1 MNVYVFEDRQEQ
13 RLCEMFNKCYK
24 LQAPYRLEYTFLEG
38 KKKPKQRE
46 ATVLDGDEYRFIY
59 AEGNSKLFGLIS
71 WLNGQQEYKGQN
83 VYVYIDVQPDNN
95 ETRNF
100 YNKLIKFKNEF
111 QTYIVLPIPCR
122 EYYYIKTLHGQK
134 VETSKILQDTV
145 LNRDVQYNNI
155 QMQYIG
161 KRCINFENFCKQ
173 VQYYAFQRC
182 TQIKGIDNYFYT
194 DCICS
199 NTDGIKQVSGQSND
213 VQQCSLSEKVDDK
226 LGKYI
231 QSYCCVP
238 SRNRLVYLHS
248 MTVDEVWEMQRRLV
262 DDYNAMVN
270 RFLKTV
276 DSSDLLSKYQ
286 TINYMTKEENTYGN
300 Q

>member
-46 ATVLDGDEYRFIY
+46 ATVLDGDGYRFIY

-155 QMQYIG
+155 QMRYIG

-238 SRNRLVYLHS
+238 SRNRLVSLHS

>member
-1 MNVYVFEDRQEQ
+1 MYSIMTYRCSIQE
-13 RLCEMFNKCYK
+13 
-24 LQAPYRLEYTFLEG
+24 
-38 KKKPKQRE
+38 
-46 ATVLDGDEYRFIY
+46 
-59 AEGNSKLFGLIS
+59 
-71 WLNGQQEYKGQN
+71 
-83 VYVYIDVQPDNN
+83 
-95 ETRNF
+95 
-100 YNKLIKFKNEF
+100 
-111 QTYIVLPIPCR
+111 
-122 EYYYIKTLHGQK
+122 
-134 VETSKILQDTV
+134 
-145 LNRDVQYNNI
+145 
-155 QMQYIG
+155 

-199 NTDGIKQVSGQSND
+199 NTDGIKQVSEQSND

-231 QSYCCVP
+231 KSYCCVP
-238 SRNRLVYLHS
+238 SRNRLVSLHS
-248 MTVDEVWEMQRRLV
+248 MTVDEVWEMQRQLV

-286 TINYMTKEENTYGN
+286 TINYMTKEENTYDN

>member
-46 ATVLDGDEYRFIY
+46 ATVLDGDGYRFIY

-122 EYYYIKTLHGQK
+122 EYYYIKTLRGQK
-134 VETSKILQDTV
+134 VETSKILQNTV
-145 LNRDVQYNNI
+145 LNRDVQYNDI

-182 TQIKGIDNYFYT
+182 TQIKGIGNYFYT

-199 NTDGIKQVSGQSND
+199 NTDGIKQVSGQSSD

-238 SRNRLVYLHS
+238 SRNRLVSLHS
-248 MTVDEVWEMQRRLV
+248 MTVDEVWEMQRQLV
-262 DDYNAMVN
+262 DDYNDMVN

-276 DSSDLLSKYQ
+276 DNSDLLSKYQ
-286 TINYMTKEENTYGN
+286 TINYMTKEETTYGN

>member
-46 ATVLDGDEYRFIY
+46 ATVLDGDGYRFIY

-71 WLNGQQEYKGQN
+71 WLNGQQEYEGQN

-111 QTYIVLPIPCR
+111 QTYVVLPIPCR

-134 VETSKILQDTV
+134 VETSKILQNTV

-182 TQIKGIDNYFYT
+182 TQLKGIDNYFYT

-238 SRNRLVYLHS
+238 SRNRLVSLHS
-248 MTVDEVWEMQRRLV
+248 MTVDEVWEMQRQLV

-276 DSSDLLSKYQ
+276 DSNDLLSKYQ

>member
-13 RLCEMFNKCYK
+13 RLCEMFNSCYK
-24 LQAPYRLEYTFLEG
+24 LQDPRRLKYTFSEG
-38 KKKPKQRE
+38 KKKPKERE
-46 ATVLDGDEYRFIY
+46 AAVLDGDDYRFIY

-71 WLNGQQEYKGQN
+71 WLNEQQEYKGQN

-100 YNKLIKFKNEF
+100 YNMLIKFKNEF
-111 QTYIVLPIPCR
+111 QTYVVLPIPCR
-122 EYYYIKTLHGQK
+122 EYYYIKTLHGQR
-134 VETSKILQDTV
+134 VETSKILQNTV

-199 NTDGIKQVSGQSND
+199 NTDGIKQVIGQQND
-213 VQQCSLSEKVDDK
+213 IQQCRLSEKVDDK

-238 SRNRLVYLHS
+238 SRNRLVSLHR

-286 TINYMTKEENTYGN
+286 TINYMTKEETTYGN

>member
-24 LQAPYRLEYTFLEG
+24 LQAPYRLGYTFLEG

-46 ATVLDGDEYRFIY
+46 ATVLDGDGYRFIY
-59 AEGNSKLFGLIS
+59 AEGNSKLFGLVS

-155 QMQYIG
+155 QMRYIG

-238 SRNRLVYLHS
+238 SRNRLVSLHS